1 MTEFKGFTDNETF
14 TRIPDTFFHQILN
27 DIDDLAELKVT
38 LYVIWRIEHMES
50 KFRTICRS
58 EIAEDSAFMKG
69 LSAAELNQGL
79 EKAVQRGSLLR
90 VENDQGG
97 FYFLNSPR
105 GRAAAEALKK
115 GQWRASA
122 HSALSAPPPQKPNI
136 YKLYEE
142 NIGALTP
149 LIADALRD
157 AEQTYSEEWVA
168 EAIAEAVKQNKR
180 NWKYAEAILR
190 RWKEEGHGKEQ
201 NRRNAEEPRGRDVQ
215 KQVEDFL
222 KRG

>member
-1 MTEFKGFTDNETF
+1 MFKGFTDSETF
-14 TRIPDTFFHQILN
+14 TQIPDTFFHQVFN
-27 DIDDLAELKVT
+27 KIDDLAELKVT
-38 LYVIWRIEHMES
+38 LYIFWRIEHMES
-50 KFRTICRS
+50 KFRSICRS
-58 EIAEDSAFMKG
+58 EIVEDTAFMAG
-69 LSAAELNQGL
+69 ISAAELDLGL
-79 EKAVQRGSLLR
+79 EKSVQRGSLVR
-90 VENDQGG
+90 VENEEGG

-115 GQWRASA
+115 NDWRASA
-122 HSALSAPPPQKPNI
+122 RSSSTIPIERPNI

-149 LIADALRD
+149 LIADALKD

-168 EAIAEAVKQNKR
+168 EAIAEATKQNKR

-201 NRRNAEEPRGRDVQ
+201 NRRNTEALRGRDVQ

-222 KRG
+222 KRGK

>member
-1 MTEFKGFTDNETF
+1 MTFKGFTDRETF
-14 TRIPDTFFHQILN
+14 TQLPDTFFHQILN

-58 EIAEDSAFMKG
+58 EIVEDTTFMKG
-69 LSAAELNQGL
+69 LSPAELDLGL
-79 EKAVQRGSLLR
+79 EKATQRGSLLR
-90 VENDQGG
+90 VDNDQGG

-105 GRAAAEALKK
+105 GKAAAEALKK

-122 HSALSAPPPQKPNI
+122 DSALSAPPPEKPNI

-201 NRRNAEEPRGRDVQ
+201 NRRNAEEPRGRDIQ